1 MEVLMEVFSLFGSA
15 GLTVGQIAGL
25 DTERQSEMRGERLTD
40 VSVSAGETGKAYEST
55 ERGKNEEEQR
65 SEGLTPET
73 NHEKEKTEGKSRAD
87 IAGNIG
93 EILEISKESEE
104 GMTPETFFQTFG
116 KEIKREELTVADREK
131 DLDPDEGDEAERR
144 DDLERDDEAG
154 KSDQM
159 DKRRQ
164 EMDEEERERRLV
176 AGISPHEGRHKT
188 SNRENVEGKREER
201 EDKGENSEKHNE
213 SVEREKE
220 DHTVANNLTPPL
232 RTSSTQELEIPPIR
246 IITQS
251 RNPPSSPPP
260 LHHHN
265 VPPSVLPHATVS
277 PQFLPPSVTRPD
289 PTTISVSTATP
300 GDVRSVLLLE
310 DLLAEVFYGPG
321 HHLKQN
327 ELEPKANLED
337 VMVKNIL
344 FKPAQRELPTTRE
357 ISMTQATPKPTRV
370 KLRAND
376 LKTKA
381 PNSTP
386 KSNENNLTA
395 KLDERARKPNITQ
408 PASTGNDTKHST
420 KTRLTTAKTPSVRPT
435 KINRDSKNK
444 TVKKSKDKKRKKDN
458 KTQKKA
464 GKKKAV
470 TTPAYFP
477 YFKDNYCPPDCA
489 CYGR

>member
-1 MEVLMEVFSLFGSA
+1 MVSLFGSA
-15 GLTVGQIAGL
+15 GVTVGQIAGL
-25 DTERQSEMRGERLTD
+25 DTEHQSEMRGERLGD
-40 VSVSAGETGKAYEST
+40 VSVPVQETGKASESA
-55 ERGKNEEEQR
+55 KEQK

-87 IAGNIG
+87 VAGNIE
-93 EILEISKESEE
+93 EILQITKEREE
-104 GMTPETFFQTFG
+104 GMTPETFFQSLGEET
-116 KEIKREELTVADREK
+116 KREELTVADREK
-131 DLDPDEGDEAERR
+131 DSDPDKGDEAERR
-144 DDLERDDEAG
+144 DNLETDDETG

-159 DKRRQ
+159 DKLRQ

-176 AGISPHEGRHKT
+176 AGISPHEGRQKT
-188 SNRENVEGKREER
+188 SNQENVEGKREER
-201 EDKGENSEKHNE
+201 EDEGENSENHNG

-220 DHTVANNLTPPL
+220 DHTVFNNLTPPL
-232 RTSSTQELEIPPIR
+232 STSSTEELKIPPIR

-251 RNPPSSPPP
+251 LNPPSSPPP
-260 LHHHN
+260 LHHHH
-265 VPPSVLPHATVS
+265 VPPSVPPPAEVS
-277 PQFLPPSVTRPD
+277 RQLLPPSATRPA
-289 PTTISVSTATP
+289 PTTISVSTAPP
-300 GDVRSVLLLE
+300 GDVRSVFLLE

-327 ELEPKANLED
+327 EQEAKANSED
-337 VMVKNIL
+337 AMVKNIL

-357 ISMTQATPKPTRV
+357 ISITQATPKPTTV

-395 KLDERARKPNITQ
+395 KLDERAHKPNITQ
-408 PASTGNDTKHST
+408 PASTGNDTKPST
-420 KTRLTTAKTPSVRPT
+420 KTRLTTAKMPSVRPT
-435 KINRDSKNK
+435 KINRGGKNKLNK
-444 TVKKSKDKKRKKDN
+444 TVKKSKDKKKKKDN
-458 KTQKKA
+458 KTQNKA